1 MQMHMY
7 TRTIIT
13 TQVHQLQYPLTMLAR
28 YFRLTVAAVLLCV
41 CRLAAAASREDL
53 AIRAAKAPNGI
64 IPLDD
69 FSFKD
74 VLDGP
79 RDFYIVA
86 LLTCTEPGVG
96 CSACFEFNPV
106 FDAIANSWVA
116 DHPDGVSRDDPSKA
130 LYFAKADLEDAQA
143 VPEIFK
149 FYNIERVPRLMFF
162 TPDGSIQ
169 DYHLLNLP
177 QQKAFA
183 GVAEFISNLKIAAGI
198 PDYEVHQP
206 RDWSTIIIAA
216 FVGFTVVYLGRKHS
230 EAVRAVVTSKYIW
243 GLASCAFIALMA
255 GGYMYNKMRGTP
267 MAGSDQEG
275 NVIYFWPNEF
285 QNQYGIESQIVS
297 VIYSLLSA
305 VFVALVLGVPK
316 LEKYY
321 AGSASG
327 ATVVAGIV
335 SLLVLVTYV
344 LFAGLTNLFAIKSPR
359 YPFELVKISALLAG
373 L

>member
-1 MQMHMY
+1 
-7 TRTIIT
+7 
-13 TQVHQLQYPLTMLAR
+13 MLAR
-28 YFRLTVAAVLLCV
+28 YFRLVAAAVLLCTA
-41 CRLAAAASREDL
+41 RLAAAASREDL
-53 AIRAAKAPNGI
+53 AARAAKAPHGI

-106 FDAIANSWVA
+106 FDAIAESWVR
-116 DHPDGVSRDDPSKA
+116 DHADGVSSDDPAKA

-149 FYNIERVPRLMFF
+149 FYSIERVPRLMFF
-162 TPDGSIQ
+162 TPDGSIH

-177 QQKAFA
+177 QQKSYA
-183 GVAEFISNLKIAAGI
+183 GAAEFITNLKMAVGI
-198 PDYEVHQP
+198 SDYNVYQP
-206 RDWSTIIIAA
+206 RDWSTVIIAA

-230 EAVRAVVTSKYIW
+230 AAVSAVLTSRYVW
-243 GLASCAFIALMA
+243 ALAACAFITLMS

-267 MAGSDQEG
+267 MAGADNDG
-275 NVIYFWPNEF
+275 NVIYFWPAEF

-297 VIYSLLSA
+297 VIYALLSA
-305 VFVALVLGVPK
+305 TFVGLVVGVPK
-316 LEKYY
+316 LEKFYQ
-321 AGSASG
+321 GSASG

-335 SLLVLVTYV
+335 AVLLLVTYV